1 MSNKYDWDYRRGYS
15 VVALENPRNSIN
27 VGQILRGAFCFR
39 ANYVVVA
46 GRMWAEDE
54 EFQDPEMPLPADTP
68 KAWRH
73 VPLIYKDSIQ
83 DSLPLSCTPVAVEMT
98 DDAVSLSDFVHPERA
113 MYVFGSEYGGIKK
126 ETVDWCEKVIHIP
139 TRVSLNLAV
148 TVNLVLY
155 DRMAKRHGLNL
166 SKKELEKFGI

>member
-1 MSNKYDWDYRRGYS
+1 MSKNHEWDHRRGYS
-15 VVALENPRNSIN
+15 VIALENPRNSIN

-46 GRMWAEDE
+46 GRKWDSDQD
-54 EFQDPEMPLPADTP
+54 FQDPEMPLPADTP

-73 VPLIYKDSIQ
+73 VPLVYKNSIQ
-83 DSLPLSCTPVAVEMT
+83 ESLPFECTPVAIEMT
-98 DDAVSLSDFVHPERA
+98 DNAVSLADFVHPERA
-113 MYVFGSEYGGIKK
+113 MYVFGSEYGGIKQ
-126 ETVDWCEKVIHIP
+126 ETVDWCEKTVYIP

-155 DRMAKRHGLNL
+155 DRMNKRHGLNL
-166 SKKELEKFGI
+166 PKGDLEKFGI